1 MALGDLKENAEYHAA
16 RERQTLLS
24 AAVTTLN
31 KELESA
37 TVIEKSDVDKSKV
50 SFGTTVTLINNTDGK
65 TETYTILGPWES
77 DPVNDVISYL
87 SPFGDK
93 LMGSKAGEKLK
104 FTINERKCDY
114 LVKAIKLADF

>member
-1 MALGDLKENAEYHAA
+1 
-16 RERQTLLS
+16 LS

>member
-37 TVIEKSDVDKSKV
+37 TVIQKTEVDKAKV
-50 SFGTTVTLINNTDGK
+50 SFGTIVTLVNNADGK
-65 TETYTILGPWES
+65 LETYTILGPWES
-77 DPVNDVISYL
+77 DPVNNVISYL

-93 LMGSKAGEKLK
+93 LMGSKTGEKLK

-114 LVKAIKLADF
+114 LVKGIKLADF